1 MNNNISR
8 DEYDD
13 YIRSVKKQIEEIN
26 RKIKLLPD
34 LIKKSKISYENWYKQ
49 QIDKK

>member
-8 DEYDD
+8 DEYDV
-13 YIRSVKKQIEEIN
+13 YIRLVKEQIEEIN

-34 LIKKSKISYENWYKQ
+34 LIKESKISYEDWYKQ
-49 QIDKK
+49 QISKK